1 MKESK
6 AKKRGTIAV
15 KIDALV
21 LIMVILSNI
30 ICLSVLVS
38 SSRKYI
44 RSAVQNSMLDM
55 VDSYAKL
62 IETDIEQSGKDDL
75 DYDGYAA
82 ILDDVGV
89 KGMESSYVYVVDENG
104 TMLYHPTE
112 DKVGNPVENTVVKGL
127 VQQLAEGEHPK
138 DAVVTY
144 DFNGVKNMPD
154 IPLLVITILLLSV
167 RMKMMH
173 LPESIPQQGQPLVI

>member
-1 MKESK
+1 
-6 AKKRGTIAV
+6 
-15 KIDALV
+15 
-21 LIMVILSNI
+21 
-30 ICLSVLVS
+30 
-38 SSRKYI
+38 
-44 RSAVQNSMLDM
+44 MLDM

-112 DKVGNPVENTVVKGL
+112 DKGRQSGREYSRQRFGTAIGR
-127 VQQLAEGEHPK
+127 GEHQ
-138 DAVVTY
+138 
-144 DFNGVKNMPD
+144 
-154 IPLLVITILLLSV
+154 
-167 RMKMMH
+167 KMR
-173 LPESIPQQGQPLVI
+173 L